1 VLSCRC
7 VDAPPDPQAIARLF
21 EASGDAHVAWL
32 HASERSSDPLSRFSY
47 VASGP
52 DLESEK
58 LDPLAD
64 DPELRE
70 GGAGGLEPAP
80 PALFGR
86 VPRWI
91 GVLPYESRRA
101 LERPGWAPIDTR
113 PRALIE
119 RPAWRRYRAV
129 VCVDHEEGRVF
140 AVGMTR
146 ADADALAGR
155 LARANARGELAARG
169 AGSDKLRVET
179 ADGEPLGLHIERIRA
194 AKELIARGDLY
205 QVNLARRIRVAIREG
220 SALSLYERLARAAP
234 SPFGAYLRLA
244 DGVTVLSTSPELFL
258 CAYAAPAAGSRLRF
272 GSLLTVPIKGTRP
285 RGADAAADEA
295 LVRELD
301 ADPKERAE
309 LTMIID
315 VERNDLGRVAEV
327 GSVRMTEG
335 PRVVTHRTVHHRQA
349 AITARARADA
359 SREDVL
365 LAMLPS
371 GSVTGAPK
379 VRAMEVIARLEPS
392 RRGLYTGAF
401 GFVAHD
407 GGVTLAMGIR
417 TVVLAGRE
425 GEYLTGGGI
434 VADSDPERELEETR
448 WKALQ
453 LERAAT
459 GPATNWSPQRRVG

>member
-1 VLSCRC
+1 M
-7 VDAPPDPQAIARLF
+7 
-21 EASGDAHVAWL
+21 AWL

-64 DPELRE
+64 DPELCDT
-70 GGAGGLEPAP
+70 GGNALDPVP
-80 PALFGR
+80 PALLSR

-101 LERPGWAPIDTR
+101 LERPGWAPVDTR

-155 LARANARGELAARG
+155 LARANARGELAAKG
-169 AGSDKLRVET
+169 AASDRLTVET
-179 ADGEPLGLHIERIRA
+179 ADAEPLGLHVERIRA

-220 SALSLYERLARAAP
+220 SPLSLYERLSRAAP

-244 DGVTVLSTSPELFL
+244 DGISVLSTSPELFL
-258 CAYAAPAAGSRLRF
+258 YSAPAGLRAASALGERLRF

-309 LTMIID
+309 LVMIID

-327 GSVRMTEG
+327 GSVRMTEA

-349 AITARARADA
+349 AIRARARADA

-379 VRAMEVIARLEPS
+379 VRAMEVIASLEPS
-392 RRGLYTGAF
+392 RRGLYTGAL

-407 GGVTLAMGIR
+407 GGMTLAMGIR